1 MSTIEKTSTSETG
14 IGLSEKALDE
24 IARHLNGY
32 LADLHV
38 YFAKLHNFHWNVE
51 GSGFFYLHEVLQ
63 EEYEAIAEEID
74 EVAERV
80 LKIGRR
86 PLTKLEDYVQTSH
99 LDEAESRGYSGTEV
113 ADAVIADLET
123 MIAGLRE
130 TIELAQKHGD
140 EGTADDAIESLKA
153 REKRH
158 WMFVAYAR
166 RAGE

>member
-1 MSTIEKTSTSETG
+1 MSTIDKSTHTETG
-14 IGLSEKALDE
+14 IGLDEKALDE
-24 IARHLNGY
+24 ISRHLNAY
-32 LADLHV
+32 LSDLHV

-51 GSGFFYLHEVLQ
+51 GTGFFYLHEVLQ

-74 EVAERV
+74 EVAERI

-86 PLTKLEDYVQTSH
+86 PLTKLEDYVQTSR
-99 LDEAESRGYSGTEV
+99 LDEAESRGYAGAEV
-113 ADAVIADLET
+113 AEAVIADLET

-130 TIELAQKHGD
+130 TIEIAQKYGD